1 MGAGQGG
8 HVRSRYS
15 VHTHLRQIGSCATNR
30 GCGDGTSEWW
40 RAHSFAPSVSRLACY
55 GPITLVASSIGE
67 VRRGRLRISPQVAC
81 LHRVALVRPRR
92 WRLSRPVAATTP
104 RFGRPTRRGVGD
116 EAPRQCAPAR
126 ENGGWAL
133 DFGSRPDA
141 AIYFSIRCSTRST
154 TSPRKTSPT
163 IADPG
168 LPNLLTG
175 ELSWRIRRCPRGS
188 RA

>member
-1 MGAGQGG
+1 M
-8 HVRSRYS
+8 VTS
-15 VHTHLRQIGSCATNR
+15 VHTAR
-30 GCGDGTSEWW
+30 GTACTRTCGRSG
-40 RAHSFAPSVSRLACY
+40 RAPRTEGAAMGRRSGGVLICFAPSVSRLACY

-141 AIYFSIRCSTRST
+141 AIHFSIRCSTRST